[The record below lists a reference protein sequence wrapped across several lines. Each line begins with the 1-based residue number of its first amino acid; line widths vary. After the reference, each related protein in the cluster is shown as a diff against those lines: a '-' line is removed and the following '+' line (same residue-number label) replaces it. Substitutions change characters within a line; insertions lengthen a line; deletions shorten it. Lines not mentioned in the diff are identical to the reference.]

1 MSNDGGGTDDAR
13 GRLVGGRYRLIERI
27 GSGGT
32 GTVWRARDEH
42 ARREVAVRQPRL
54 PGGPDDEGHRRAAH
68 RLHREARAAAR
79 VDHPAAVTIH
89 DVVVEAEQR
98 SERPGPVGPDEL
110 DAAEALDGLPW
121 IVMELVPGESLR
133 EMLRRGPVDVRE
145 AARIGLAV
153 LGALRAAHSVGIVHR
168 DVKPAHVL
176 LGPHGRVV
184 VTDFG
189 IAHVQGEGF
198 RTASGES
205 AAGSPEFV
213 APERMSGRIAG
224 PASDLWSLGALLYA
238 AVEGSSPFLRTTP
251 EATLAAILAAEPP
264 EPTRAGPLGPLI
276 ARLLVADPDRRP
288 VAEEVAKDLEA
299 VAGPALGGRT
309 RQAERPRPAEQI
321 RTPDDRAARHPGHAP
336 SGQAEPA
343 SAAVPSGQSDAV
355 SAAVSPGQSDAV
367 SAAVSPGQSD
377 AVSAAVPAGQTG
389 SVSAGQTGPV
399 SPAVPS
405 GLPAPVPTAVPS
417 GPDPSS
423 LAAVPSGPDPSSPAA
438 APSGQ
443 PAPAPSGQPAP
454 APAAVASGS
463 VPTPRPASAP
473 AAAQGA
479 PATAARQSLL
489 RPGPL
494 ALLSALLAG
503 GIGAVTQLAGPSS
516 AESAGQV
523 ADVTDVWVP
532 HPESDMAAVLHLPP
546 HYRPLERTGSA
557 SDQPRTALYGDE
569 RTGTI
574 QVRLLSWDKA
584 PARPM
589 EQARKA
595 DDAPGETRY
604 TRTTVQGRQAALADT
619 AYLRG
624 DTPRRVMRLIVRT
637 GDDRMY
643 ELRVDMP
650 RGTPEEEEGASV
662 FEGARERLGNAP
674 GS

>member
-32 GTVWRARDEH
+32 GTVWRAQDEH
-42 ARREVAVRQPRL
+42 AECEVAVRQPRL

-98 SERPGPVGPDEL
+98 SGRPGPVGPDEL

-198 RTASGES
+198 LTASGES

-299 VAGPALGGRT
+299 VAGPAPGERT

-321 RTPDDRAARHPGHAP
+321 RTPDDRAARHPGRAPLRQAEPTPAAVPPAGP
-336 SGQAEPA
+336 SGQ
-343 SAAVPSGQSDAV
+343 
-355 SAAVSPGQSDAV
+355 
-367 SAAVSPGQSD
+367 
-377 AVSAAVPAGQTG
+377 T
-389 SVSAGQTGPV
+389 
-399 SPAVPS
+399 
-405 GLPAPVPTAVPS
+405 APVP
-417 GPDPSS
+417 
-423 LAAVPSGPDPSSPAA
+423 AAVPSGPDPSPAA
-438 APSGQ
+438 ASGQ
-443 PAPAPSGQPAP
+443 PAPS
-454 APAAVASGS
+454 PAAASGP

-473 AAAQGA
+473 DAAQDA

-503 GIGAVTQLAGPSS
+503 GIGAVTQLAEPSS

-523 ADVTDVWVP
+523 ADVAGVWIP

-557 SDQPRTALYGDE
+557 SDQPRTALYGDG

-584 PARPM
+584 PATPM
-589 EQARKA
+589 DQARKA
-595 DDAPGETRY
+595 DGAQGKARY
-604 TRTTVQGRQAALADT
+604 TRTSVQGREAALADT

-624 DTPRRVMRLIVRT
+624 ETPRRVMRLIART

-650 RGTPEEEEGASV
+650 RGTPEEEEGTSV
-662 FEGARERLGNAP
+662 FEGARERLGSAP

>member
-42 ARREVAVRQPRL
+42 ARCEVAVRQPRL

-198 RTASGES
+198 LTASGES

-343 SAAVPSGQSDAV
+343 SAAVPSGQTGQV
-355 SAAVSPGQSDAV
+355 SAAVPSGQSDGASAAVPSGQSDAV

-389 SVSAGQTGPV
+389 SVSAGQTGSVSAGQTGPV

-405 GLPAPVPTAVPS
+405 GQPAPVPT
-417 GPDPSS
+417 
-423 LAAVPSGPDPSSPAA
+423 AVPSGPDPSSPAA

-443 PAPAPSGQPAP
+443 PAPAPD
-454 APAAVASGS
+454 AVASGS

-473 AAAQGA
+473 AVAQGA

-619 AYLRG
+619 AYLQG

>member
-13 GRLVGGRYRLIERI
+13 GRMVGGRYRLIERI

-32 GTVWRARDEH
+32 GTVWRAHDDL
-42 ARREVAVRQPRL
+42 AQREVAVRQPRL

-98 SERPGPVGPDEL
+98 DERPGPIGPDEL

-133 EMLRRGPVDVRE
+133 ETLRRGPVDVRE

-198 RTASGES
+198 LTAGGES
-205 AAGSPEFV
+205 AADSLEFV
-213 APERMSGRIAG
+213 APERVSGRIAG
-224 PASDLWSLGALLYA
+224 PASDLWSLGALLYTV
-238 AVEGSSPFLRTTP
+238 VEGSSPFLRATP

-276 ARLLVADPDRRP
+276 ARLLVPDPEQRP
-288 VAEEVAKDLEA
+288 AAEQVAKDLEA
-299 VAGPALGGRT
+299 AAGPVPVPAP
-309 RQAERPRPAEQI
+309 AERPQPAEPI
-321 RTPDDRAARHPGHAP
+321 RTPDAP
-336 SGQAEPA
+336 
-343 SAAVPSGQSDAV
+343 
-355 SAAVSPGQSDAV
+355 
-367 SAAVSPGQSD
+367 
-377 AVSAAVPAGQTG
+377 VSAAVPAGQ
-389 SVSAGQTGPV
+389 
-399 SPAVPS
+399 
-405 GLPAPVPTAVPS
+405 PAPVP
-417 GPDPSS
+417 
-423 LAAVPSGPDPSSPAA
+423 AAVPSGQLDPV
-438 APSGQ
+438 
-443 PAPAPSGQPAP
+443 PAPAPSGHPTSAPAPSGHSTSAP
-454 APAAVASGS
+454 APAAQDS
-463 VPTPRPASAP
+463 PPSAP
-473 AAAQGA
+473 
-479 PATAARQSLL
+479 RQSLL

-503 GIGAVTQLAGPSS
+503 GIGAVTQLAEPSS
-516 AESAGQV
+516 AESAGQAADV
-523 ADVTDVWVP
+523 ADAWIP
-532 HPESDMAAVLHLPP
+532 HPEPDLAAVLHLPP
-546 HYRPLERTGSA
+546 HYRPLGRTGSA
-557 SDQPRTALYGDE
+557 TDQPRTVLYGDE

-574 QVRLLSWDKA
+574 QVRLLSWDSA
-584 PARPM
+584 PATPM
-589 EQARKA
+589 DQARKA
-595 DDAPGETRY
+595 HDTQGETRY
-604 TRTTVQGRQAALADT
+604 TRTTVQGREAALADT
-619 AYLRG
+619 TYLRG
-624 DTPRRVMRLIVRT
+624 DTPRRVMRLIARS

-650 RGTPEEEEGASV
+650 KGTPEEEEGTSV
-662 FEGARERLGNAP
+662 FEGVRARLGSAP

>member
-13 GRLVGGRYRLIERI
+13 GRMVGGRYRLIERI

-32 GTVWRARDEH
+32 GTVWRAHDDL
-42 ARREVAVRQPRL
+42 AQREVAVRQPRL

-98 SERPGPVGPDEL
+98 DERPGPIGPDEL

-133 EMLRRGPVDVRE
+133 ETLRRGPVDVRE

-198 RTASGES
+198 LTAGGES
-205 AAGSPEFV
+205 AADSLEFV
-213 APERMSGRIAG
+213 APERVSGRIAG
-224 PASDLWSLGALLYA
+224 PASDLWSLGALLYTV
-238 AVEGSSPFLRTTP
+238 VEGSSPFLRATP

-276 ARLLVADPDRRP
+276 ARLLVPDPEQRP
-288 VAEEVAKDLEA
+288 AAEQVAKDLEA
-299 VAGPALGGRT
+299 AAGPVPVPAP
-309 RQAERPRPAEQI
+309 AERPQPAEPI
-321 RTPDDRAARHPGHAP
+321 RTPDAP
-336 SGQAEPA
+336 
-343 SAAVPSGQSDAV
+343 
-355 SAAVSPGQSDAV
+355 
-367 SAAVSPGQSD
+367 
-377 AVSAAVPAGQTG
+377 VSAAVPAGQ
-389 SVSAGQTGPV
+389 
-399 SPAVPS
+399 
-405 GLPAPVPTAVPS
+405 PAPVP
-417 GPDPSS
+417 
-423 LAAVPSGPDPSSPAA
+423 AAVPSGQLDPV
-438 APSGQ
+438 
-443 PAPAPSGQPAP
+443 PAPAPSGHPTSAPAPSGRPTSTP
-454 APAAVASGS
+454 APAAQDS
-463 VPTPRPASAP
+463 PPSAP
-473 AAAQGA
+473 
-479 PATAARQSLL
+479 RQSLL

-503 GIGAVTQLAGPSS
+503 GIGAVTQLAEPSS
-516 AESAGQV
+516 AESAGQAADV
-523 ADVTDVWVP
+523 ADAWIP
-532 HPESDMAAVLHLPP
+532 HPEPDLAAVLHLPS
-546 HYRPLERTGSA
+546 HYRPLGRTGSA
-557 SDQPRTALYGDE
+557 TDQPRTVLYGDE

-574 QVRLLSWDKA
+574 QVRLLSWDSA
-584 PARPM
+584 PATPM
-589 EQARKA
+589 DQARKA
-595 DDAPGETRY
+595 HDTQGETRY
-604 TRTTVQGRQAALADT
+604 TRTTVQGREAALADT
-619 AYLRG
+619 TYLRG
-624 DTPRRVMRLIVRT
+624 DTPRRVMRLIARS

-643 ELRVDMP
+643 ELRVDMTK
-650 RGTPEEEEGASV
+650 GTPEEEEGTSV
-662 FEGARERLGNAP
+662 FEGVRARLGSAP